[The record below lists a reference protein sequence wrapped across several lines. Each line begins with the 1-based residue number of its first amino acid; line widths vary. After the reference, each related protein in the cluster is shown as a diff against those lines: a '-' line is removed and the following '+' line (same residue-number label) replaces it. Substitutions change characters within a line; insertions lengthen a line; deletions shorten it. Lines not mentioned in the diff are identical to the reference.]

1 MTDYKYLDNYM
12 QLWKKYVQI
21 ANNVRN
27 ILNEAHGYLSDYQ
40 IEYLT
45 ELLAEFEEKQELYYY
60 MVIDELAVID
70 ATEIHKDVKVN
81 DWTKFHKQ
89 I

>member
-1 MTDYKYLDNYM
+1 M

-21 ANNVRN
+21 ANNVRI

-45 ELLAEFEEKQELYYY
+45 ELLAMFEEKQELYYNN
-60 MVIDELAVID
+60 VIDELTCID
-70 ATEIHKDVKVN
+70 NTEINKDVKS
-81 DWTKFHKQ
+81 
-89 I
+89 